1 MDRMGPK
8 QKTTNQQ
15 MKFFNAGN
23 VTIIIAILLILYSLL
38 SYFTH

>member
-8 QKTTNQQ
+8 QKITNKQ

-23 VTIIIAILLILYSLL
+23 VTIIIALLLIIYALL
-38 SYFTH
+38 SYFNH